1 MRRFFSP
8 RSLKASISLNSRLLG
23 PSVAILLGAALTLGC
38 GKPGANPGAETKA
51 RAGSSAEIPAATAT
65 TSEHAAPEAPPAGDA
80 ALCDGAREALTS
92 LRGGAD
98 VGVALADEGLTALLA
113 AIERDVG
120 LAPGEAAAALRAAS
134 DPAAAADALL
144 ARWIRE
150 QLKRA
155 AEGKGTAPERGAA
168 WRHAACAWGLLVAS
182 PTLKDFVRVE
192 ELGAAVDRRFAA
204 GLEVVADA
212 DADADAWDRALVPG
226 RQAIEKRLFTLAHRS
241 LVDAA
246 AAAKAGDAAAQR
258 RAAAAFALI
267 RDRLQDKNTPAI
279 ATIEAMLAGPPA
291 AIDVDALARDLA
303 ITFAKRSRK
312 YCSEVVDKPEL
323 HGSAAGLSS
332 VTEGATY
339 SRLIAPDMAARLR
352 GKDFAPE
359 RYLATWDALLEEVE
373 TGDDPGEIRRLSDE
387 LVFWNCAY
395 QEALGIAECT
405 YNRDEQ
411 PRP

>member
-1 MRRFFSP
+1 MRRFFSNWAES
-8 RSLKASISLNSRLLG
+8 RDRTANSRLFT
-23 PSVAILLGAALTLGC
+23 PFAPLLVAALALGC
-38 GKPGANPGAETKA
+38 GKTVSPTPETSAK
-51 RAGSSAEIPAATAT
+51 SSAAATPAKGDANDSDAT
-65 TSEHAAPEAPPAGDA
+65 PTEAAPPAAGSE
-80 ALCDGAREALTS
+80 LCDGAREPLAG
-92 LRGGAD
+92 LRGGAE
-98 VGVALADEGLTALLA
+98 VEPTLADPGFAALLSA
-113 AIERDVG
+113 VERDVG
-120 LAPGEAAAALRAAS
+120 LAPGQATTELKAAD
-134 DPAAAADALL
+134 DPAAAVDALL

-150 QLKRA
+150 QLRRA
-155 AEGKGTAPERGAA
+155 AEGKGTDPDRGAA
-168 WRHAACAWGLLVAS
+168 WRHAACGWGLLVTS
-182 PTLKDFVRVE
+182 PTLKDFVAAE
-192 ELGAAVDRRFAA
+192 EIGAIVDQRLAA

-212 DADADAWDRALVPG
+212 DADADAWDRVLLPN

-241 LVDAA
+241 LLDAA
-246 AAAKAGDAAAQR
+246 EAAKGGDAAAMR

-323 HGSAAGLSS
+323 RGAAAGLSS

-339 SRLIAPDMAARLR
+339 SRLILPDMAARLV
-352 GKDFAPE
+352 GKDFAKE
-359 RYLATWDALLEEVE
+359 RYLATWDGLLEEVE
-373 TGDDPGEIRRLSDE
+373 TGDDPGEIKRLSDE

-405 YNRDEQ
+405 WNRDEQ
-411 PRP
+411 PGT